1 MSPPRGFLPLR
12 IYDCR
17 HTTPPRANAH
27 TSAQSTA
34 LNNSRIEVLRSRND
48 ALESLFEEA
57 SKQVKSLSEGGSY
70 SEAVENL
77 ILEVSDGH
85 R

>member
-1 MSPPRGFLPLR
+1 MA
-12 IYDCR
+12 D
-17 HTTPPRANAH
+17 

-57 SKQVKSLSEGGSY
+57 SKQVKSLSKGGSY
-70 SEAVENL
+70 AEAVENL
-77 ILEVSDGH
+77 ILEVSTCDV
-85 R
+85 RFVT